1 MLPIGILSMKINMIN
16 KFVLRLNKSLK
27 IHQHV
32 KLLNYSAMYCI
43 SQQYK
48 ESEEVTSGFR
58 YARKQIYNSQVNNR
72 PVSEILKRMYEF
84 SELMHNESVV
94 NSKQFLRLCI
104 MIQYNVRSLSIQ
116 NIFDVLDF
124 LYSLKVPTNTVLVE
138 TLLQLLRVQINTL
151 TLSQIRRLYHKLKR
165 LDETELI
172 KGLLF
177 ALPIVFENRIKI
189 ELDER
194 NKNNIIQ
201 ALNFATQV
209 KNMNLVIYAINKLY
223 KNNETKNIY
232 DAVTILH
239 GLILIPELNILD
251 CKLLNQMTDIIINNY
266 ETLNFEAI
274 RFLLVHIE
282 KRHKNKQMKN
292 SYFENLV
299 HTLYHV
305 MKNKNMSFDNDIE
318 VLRLLNRIKYRNIS
332 FMDYLAQKCVEN
344 PNLLR
349 DCTAGQMNSFIKAMT
364 ISSYKTTYWEK
375 LEPLILDF
383 VWKCDFD
390 LAVLIT
396 FYLLSLDYYNEKLL
410 KHVFSSRFCSES
422 NLLDVGIMSFLIR
435 LYQCVKILY
444 PNYQGITLSQNVIDH
459 CIQKTT
465 VHYNSFLKTCLEDMV
480 GGGTFVGSN
489 MTTKFGH
496 HIDHIIILNPNGF
509 PVVIQYDNSRYI
521 ENITAPLEYSRILIL
536 SVPTSVIC
544 KNSGRY
550 HSTWE
555 ICVKSLEKLT
565 GYTIVQISADTWWRL
580 PNNEKK
586 SYLLKLLPNLKV
598 Q

>member
-172 KGLLF
+172 K
-177 ALPIVFENRIKI
+177 
-189 ELDER
+189 
-194 NKNNIIQ
+194 
-201 ALNFATQV
+201 
-209 KNMNLVIYAINKLY
+209 
-223 KNNETKNIY
+223 
-232 DAVTILH
+232 VTILH

-598 Q
+598 CNNEIRKI